1 MKEVM
6 SKLEEYQEIYS
17 QLKKRLR
24 WKVSDSRSL
33 MMVASLYVT
42 NKRPFHIDRF
52 IEISDYIKN
61 NVGAFSTLKHEIRFT
76 FAAMLDTR
84 FDDYQSH
91 FHKFLSAYDSLID
104 AGFLRGPFSYIA
116 AMTML
121 SDGDRKQ
128 DFAAHGMEV
137 YKKMR
142 DQHFFLTGHSDY
154 PFALLLSQREGN
166 QDALIEKI
174 EGFYHQL
181 NLAGFR
187 KGNDLQSMSHILS
200 LHSEWSQEELV
211 KRCTRLYDTF
221 KQVGIKPKAMFYP
234 QMALL
239 SFVEGD
245 VSLVNKVK
253 DVWEEL
259 NLSKAFKWH
268 KDINLMMAV
277 NMLISDKL
285 ENNAVMHVSLSTA
298 IETLIQAQQATMIAT
313 VAAVSVTTGGG
324 DS

>member
-1 MKEVM
+1 MEEVM
-6 SKLEEYQEIYS
+6 SKLEDYQEIYS
-17 QLKKRLR
+17 KLKKRLR

-52 IEISDYIKN
+52 MEISDYIKN
-61 NVGAFSTLKHEIRFT
+61 NVGAFSRLKHEIRFT

-84 FDDYQSH
+84 FDDYPSR
-91 FHKFLSAYDSLID
+91 FHEFLSLYDSLIG
-104 AGFLRGPFSYIA
+104 AGFSRGSFSYIA

-128 DFAAHGMEV
+128 DFAAYGMEV

-181 NLAGFR
+181 NSAGFR

-200 LHSEWSQEELV
+200 LHSEWSQDELAQ
-211 KRCTRLYDTF
+211 RCTHLYDTF

-234 QMALL
+234 QIALL
-239 SFVEGD
+239 SFVDED
-245 VSLVNKVK
+245 LALVNQVK

-259 NLSKAFKWH
+259 NSSKAFKWH

-277 NMLISDKL
+277 NMLISDKI
-285 ENNAVMHVSLSTA
+285 ENNAVMQVSLSTA

>member
-1 MKEVM
+1 MEEVM
-6 SKLEEYQEIYS
+6 SKLEEYQDIYS

-24 WKVSDSRSL
+24 WKVLDSRSL

-42 NKRPFHIDRF
+42 NKRSFHIDRF
-52 IEISDYIKN
+52 MEISDYIKN
-61 NVGAFSTLKHEIRFT
+61 EVGAFSTLKQEIRFT

-84 FDDYQSH
+84 FDDYQSR
-91 FHKFLSAYDSLID
+91 FHEFLSVYDSLID
-104 AGFLRGPFSYIA
+104 AGFSRGPFSYIA

-121 SDGDRKQ
+121 SDGNKRQ
-128 DFAAHGMEV
+128 GFAGHGMEV

-142 DQHFFLTGHSDY
+142 YQHFFLTGHSDY
-154 PFALLLSQREGN
+154 PFALLLSQRAGDH
-166 QDALIEKI
+166 DALIDRI

-181 NLAGFR
+181 NSAGFW

-211 KRCTRLYDTF
+211 QRCTVLYDTF

-234 QMALL
+234 QIALL

-245 VSLVNKVK
+245 VFLVNQVK
-253 DVWEEL
+253 NVWEEL
-259 NLSKAFKWH
+259 NSSKAFKWH

-277 NMLISDKL
+277 NIIISDKV
-285 ENNAVMHVSLSTA
+285 ENNAVMQVSLSTA